1 MGFYSEACYHSFCVS
16 ASRRLHF
23 LLILRAVLVSS
34 MKKNNRQEKIYTHR
48 QSSSNQ
54 PVWESMSVKEGRGWG
69 IHYRYQSR
77 VITEQGISLGL
88 LYEGHKISKLM
99 IVALNVG
106 NMIFNKVLSLAL
118 IQPRSPQSRCFK
130 VQISQES
137 LSRGDVD
144 TVPSMT
150 S

>member
-1 MGFYSEACYHSFCVS
+1 MGFYSEAFYLSSCVS

-54 PVWESMSVKEGRGWG
+54 PVWESMSVKKGRGWE

-88 LYEGHKISKLM
+88 LYEGHKTFIF
-99 IVALNVG
+99 ITFTANVC
-106 NMIFNKVLSLAL
+106 NVLSNKVLSLAL

-130 VQISQES
+130 VQISQER